1 MLFPLPMKRLLTG
14 LLFFS
19 TSLFAQETT
28 PLLKSGDRIVLIGNT
43 LLERARLYG
52 QIETDLQIAAG
63 PSVTGITLRNLAWSG
78 DTVFG
83 DARSYFG
90 TPEEGRER
98 LSKNLS
104 ELRPT
109 VAILSYGTEAAMSVD
124 SGWTNDA
131 PHAAASAAGLDSSRR
146 LFLEGYQGLID
157 RVRADSGDSLRE
169 IVLVSPPP
177 LENLGAP
184 LPDQVQNNQNLASF
198 RDGIRELAAKN
209 GIRFVDLFAALGGDD
224 FKGTVAN
231 PALTDNGVQ
240 YSEAGLG
247 VIAREIVKG
256 LGYPES
262 RLIDSQNP
270 ALAELRAA
278 IIEKNRLFFHRWRP
292 ANETYLFLFRKHE
305 QGQNA
310 KEIPM
315 FDPLIAAEEKK
326 IEGARTR
333 VFAGLPKN

>member
-1 MLFPLPMKRLLTG
+1 MKLFLTG
-14 LLFFS
+14 LLLFS

-43 LLERARLYG
+43 LFERARLYG
-52 QIETDLQIAAG
+52 PIETDLQIAAG

-90 TPEEGRER
+90 TPEEGRGR
-98 LSKNLS
+98 LSKNLA

-109 VAILSYGTEAAMSVD
+109 VAILSFGTEAAMSVD
-124 SGWTNDA
+124 TGWTNDA
-131 PHAAASAAGLDSSRR
+131 PHAVASAGGLDSSRR
-146 LFLEGYQGLID
+146 IFLEGYQSLID
-157 RVRADSGDSLRE
+157 RVRSDSGNSLRE
-169 IVLVSPPP
+169 IVLISPPP
-177 LENLGAP
+177 LENLGRP

-209 GIRFVDLFAALGGDD
+209 GIRFVDLFAAMGGDD
-224 FKGTVAN
+224 FKGTVAK
-231 PALTDNGVQ
+231 PALTDNGVH
-240 YSEAGLG
+240 YSEAGLE
-247 VIAREIVKG
+247 VVAREIVKG

-262 RLIDSQNP
+262 RLIDPQDP
-270 ALAELRAA
+270 ALTELRTA

-315 FDPLIAAEEKK
+315 FDPLIVVEEKK
-326 IEGARTR
+326 IEEARAR